1 MKQRKKKNRI
11 ILLITIVAVCFLYLQ
26 ANSTYTSYESEVIG
40 NVESNI
46 ADWKIKVNDSLIT
59 TNNTEG
65 INIDTIEWET
75 NHTREGKASPGTS
88 GIITITIDPTTTNVA
103 FDYELTIID
112 QTVDQK
118 KILTVTSIENTLKP
132 LEKNE
137 NIYRGTMSLA
147 EIKAGKIETLT
158 INVKWEDNGLDTVV
172 VPGEEPTGNDFIEID
187 FRAIQNQ

>member
-88 GIITITIDPTTTNVA
+88 GIITITIDPTTTKVA

-112 QTVDQK
+112 QTVDQN

-187 FRAIQNQ
+187 FRAIQKQ